1 MATLISGSTGVNKI
15 TDGTIVDADVANIAA
30 SKLTGALPAISG
42 ASLTGLT
49 AAQMPNGT
57 VVQVLQGQHSSSI
70 STTVMNT
77 WFNVTSQAITP
88 QGSSNKVLCTA
99 VVMGIQTGTN
109 TNARLDVGIYRGSTL
124 VHQSLANRW
133 TVASTLDIRD
143 GGFSIQWLDSPS
155 TTSTTTYYLK
165 GRWQDGSTCYINKDS
180 NSGYSTLTLQEVRA

>member
-57 VVQVLQGQHSSSI
+57 VVQVLQGQNHVAI

-88 QGSSNKVLCTA
+88 QSSSNKVLCTA
-99 VVMGIQTGTN
+99 VVMGIQAGTVY
-109 TNARLDVGIYRGSTL
+109 TNARVDIGLYRGSTQI
-124 VHQSLANRW
+124 HQSLANRW
-133 TVASTLDIRD
+133 IYSNLDLRD

-155 TTSTTTYYLK
+155 TTSATTYYLK
-165 GRWQDGSTCYINKDS
+165 ARWNDGSTCNINKDS